1 MASAYNFLIAANDE
15 HGLNPPTEGKR
26 TPIMPNLGRSFY
38 ENEIN
43 RQAKQ
48 YFLLA
53 CARCGFRT
61 LDVKPELT
69 DTAVATRVRRV
80 NSAGATL
87 LVTFAYNA
95 YGDGATFNNVN
106 GYIVFY
112 SRSSYRPTQS
122 RLLAYDISA
131 GLSKTLFTKNLGV
144 GTLLDVGVLQSVRCP
159 SVLCECGFMTNLA
172 EAKLMLDPDFA
183 RDIGEGACRGVC
195 EFLNVNFVERTGT
208 YPTVRR
214 GNRNKYV
221 RVLQYALSFMGYN
234 VGAKDGAFGAQTQD
248 ALKRFQRDNGL
259 VDDGIAGAKTWAVIN
274 RTAPNP
280 TLRKGAKGEW
290 VKYLQR
296 KLTSKL
302 YPLGNVDGIF
312 GNATENAVRA
322 FQRENG
328 LTPDG
333 IVGKNT
339 WALLSRQGGGR
350 QG

>member
-1 MASAYNFLIAANDE
+1 MASAYNFLIAGNDE

-43 RQAKQ
+43 RQSKQ

-53 CARCGFRT
+53 CARCGFRI
-61 LDVKPELT
+61 LDVKPEMT
-69 DTAVATRVRRV
+69 DTSVASRVRRV
-80 NSAGATL
+80 NNAGVTL

-95 YGDGATFNNVN
+95 FGDGRSFNNVN
-106 GYIVFY
+106 GHIVFY
-112 SRSSYRPTQS
+112 SKNSYRPTQS

-131 GLSKTLFTKNLGV
+131 GLDKTLFTKNLGV
-144 GTLLDVGVLQSVRCP
+144 GTLLDVGVLESVRCP
-159 SVLCECGFMTNLA
+159 SVLCECGFMTNLD

-195 EFLNVNFVERTGT
+195 EFLGVNFIERTGT
-208 YPTVRR
+208 YPVVRR

-221 RVLQYALSFMGYN
+221 RFLQYYLFTLGYN
-234 VGAKDGAFGAQTQD
+234 VGVIDGVFGLKTQS
-248 ALKRFQRDNGL
+248 AVREFQRNNGL
-259 VDDGIAGAKTWAVIN
+259 VDDGVVGAKTWALIN
-274 RTAPNP
+274 RTPPNP
-280 TLRKGAKGEW
+280 TLRNGAKGEW
-290 VKYLQR
+290 VKYLQS

-302 YPLGNVDGIF
+302 YPLGEIDGIF

-328 LTPDG
+328 LIDDG
-333 IVGKNT
+333 IVGRNT
-339 WALLSRQGGGR
+339 WAVLSSQGGGR